1 MKDKKELM
9 KEFEDLIND
18 TDWPSGMNGEVEKKI
33 EEIKNDIKNEKIKE
47 KLEALPKEV
56 EIKYVI
62 TSCNQCQF
70 CKTERTPG
78 AGYALDWFCEKNN
91 DKQIAGYIEWS
102 RDEPK
107 RIPEWCPFR
116 IGKGNK

>member
-33 EEIKNDIKNEKIKE
+33 EEIKNDIKNKKIKE
-47 KLEALPKEV
+47 KLEVLPKEV

-62 TSCNQCQF
+62 TSCSKCHF
-70 CKTERTPG
+70 IGTKRTVG
-78 AGYALDWFCEKNN
+78 AGYALDWFCTKCNN
-91 DKQIAGYIEWS
+91 KPIAGYVEWT
-102 RDEPK
+102 RDEPS
-107 RIPEWCPFR
+107 RIPEWCPYR
-116 IGKGNK
+116 KNEGDK